1 MGTKG
6 PAGLRLSER
15 AETKGGG
22 EERFMGLV
30 GGSGSRA
37 KDGGGGGGRGGRS
50 QASRYCLFWVSPW
63 RRTMCGPL
71 SQPARKRARR
81 LIEWG
86 RRMPPLDGCSE
97 APSKKRLG
105 EQKIGFPCSLGRVA
119 TGEERSQGP
128 SVH

>member
-1 MGTKG
+1 MGTKA
-6 PAGLRLSER
+6 PAGLRRSER
-15 AETKGGG
+15 AYTKGGG

-37 KDGGGGGGRGGRS
+37 KDGGEGVAGRPPPP
-50 QASRYCLFWVSPW
+50 LFWVSPW

-97 APSKKRLG
+97 APRKKRLG
-105 EQKIGFPCSLGRVA
+105 GTKK
-119 TGEERSQGP
+119 
-128 SVH
+128 